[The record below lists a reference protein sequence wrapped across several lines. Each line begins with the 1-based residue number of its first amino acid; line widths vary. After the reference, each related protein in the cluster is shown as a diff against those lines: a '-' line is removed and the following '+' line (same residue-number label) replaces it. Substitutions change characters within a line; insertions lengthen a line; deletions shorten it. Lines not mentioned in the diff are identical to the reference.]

1 MNEVTTLGPVRHIE
15 MYGKCFIHLVDL
27 ARMLGISDDKTFR
40 ARFEKAVKYGGKL
53 FIETSD
59 IRRYLHRSR
68 MDDEKI
74 EAVRLLL
81 TDLERAT
88 ADWQQAT
95 DGGQQPSNGGQQ
107 SGLKLNPVEQPSE
120 IGQQATGGGQQLG
133 LKSNPVE
140 QPSEIGQQPSNFG
153 QQSGLKSNPI
163 EKSSEIE
170 LLRQEVNLLWK
181 AVGRLTTLSGQA

>member
-1 MNEVTTLGPVRHIE
+1 MNEVTTFGPVRHIE
-15 MYGKCFIHLVDL
+15 MYGKCFIHLMDL

-40 ARFEKAVKYGGKL
+40 ARFDKAVKYGGRL
-53 FIETSD
+53 FIEASD
-59 IRRYLHRSR
+59 IRKYLHRSR

-88 ADWQQAT
+88 
-95 DGGQQPSNGGQQ
+95 GGGQQ
-107 SGLKLNPVEQPSE
+107 SGLKSNPIEQPAE
-120 IGQQATGGGQQLG
+120 IGQQPSNVGQQLG

-140 QPSEIGQQPSNFG
+140 QPSNFG
-153 QQSGLKSNPI
+153 QQPGLKSNPI

-170 LLRQEVNLLWK
+170 LIRQEVNLLWK
-181 AVGRLTTLSGQA
+181 AVGRLTALSGQA

>member
-1 MNEVTTLGPVRHIE
+1 MNEVTTFGPVRHIE
-15 MYGKCFIHLVDL
+15 MYGKCFIHLMDL

-40 ARFEKAVKYGGKL
+40 ARFDKAVKYGGRL
-53 FIETSD
+53 FIEASD
-59 IRRYLHRSR
+59 IRKYLHRSR

-88 ADWQQAT
+88 ADWQQTTA
-95 DGGQQPSNGGQQ
+95 GGQPPYTDWQQSTGDGRQ
-107 SGLKLNPVEQPSE
+107 SGLKSNPIEQPSE
-120 IGQQATGGGQQLG
+120 IGQQATGGGQQSG
-133 LKSNPVE
+133 LKPNPVE
-140 QPSEIGQQPSNFG
+140 QPSNFG
-153 QQSGLKSNPI
+153 QQSGLRLNPI

-181 AVGRLTTLSGQA
+181 AVGRLTALSGQA

>member
-1 MNEVTTLGPVRHIE
+1 MNEVTTFGPVRHIE
-15 MYGKCFIHLVDL
+15 MYGRCFIHLADL
-27 ARMLGISDDKTFR
+27 SRMLGISDEKTFR
-40 ARFEKAVKYGGKL
+40 ARFDKAVKYGGRL

-88 ADWQQAT
+88 ADWQQT
-95 DGGQQPSNGGQQ
+95 TGDGQPS
-107 SGLKLNPVEQPSE
+107 
-120 IGQQATGGGQQLG
+120 G

-140 QPSEIGQQPSNFG
+140 QPSEIGQQPSNVGQQPSNFGQPFGLKLNPVEQPSNVG
-153 QQSGLKSNPI
+153 QQSGLKLNPV

-170 LLRQEVNLLWK
+170 LIRQEVNLLWK
-181 AVGRLTTLSGQA
+181 AVGRLTALSGQA

>member
-1 MNEVTTLGPVRHIE
+1 MNEVTTFGPVRHIE
-15 MYGKCFIHLVDL
+15 MYGKCFIHLMDL

-40 ARFEKAVKYGGKL
+40 ARFDKAVKYGGRL
-53 FIETSD
+53 FIEASD
-59 IRRYLHRSR
+59 IRKYLHRSR

-88 ADWQQAT
+88 G
-95 DGGQQPSNGGQQ
+95 GGQQTTGGGQQ
-107 SGLKLNPVEQPSE
+107 SGLKSNPIEQPAE
-120 IGQQATGGGQQLG
+120 IGQQPSNVGQQLG

-140 QPSEIGQQPSNFG
+140 QPSNFG
-153 QQSGLKSNPI
+153 QQPGLKSNPI

-170 LLRQEVNLLWK
+170 LIRQEVNLLWK
-181 AVGRLTTLSGQA
+181 AVGRLTALSGQA

>member
-1 MNEVTTLGPVRHIE
+1 MNEVTAFGPVRRIE
-15 MYGKCFIHLVDL
+15 MYGRCFIHLVDL

-40 ARFEKAVKYGGKL
+40 ARFDKAIKYGGRL

-88 ADWQQAT
+88 GGEQRATDVGQPPYTDWQRAT
-95 DGGQQPSNGGQQ
+95 GGGQQSGLKSNPIEQPAEIGQQPSNVGQPF
-107 SGLKLNPVEQPSE
+107 GLKLNPVEQPS
-120 IGQQATGGGQQLG
+120 
-133 LKSNPVE
+133 
-140 QPSEIGQQPSNFG
+140 NFG
-153 QQSGLKSNPI
+153 QQPGLKSNPI

-170 LLRQEVNLLWK
+170 LIRQEVNLLWK
-181 AVGRLTTLSGQA
+181 AVGRLTALSGQA

>member
-1 MNEVTTLGPVRHIE
+1 MNEVTTFGPVRHIE
-15 MYGKCFIHLVDL
+15 MYGRCFIHLVDL

-40 ARFEKAVKYGGKL
+40 ARFDKAVKYGGRL

-88 ADWQQAT
+88 ADWQQT
-95 DGGQQPSNGGQQ
+95 TGSGQQSGLKPNPIEESSNVGQQPSNVGQPF
-107 SGLKLNPVEQPSE
+107 GLKLNPVEQPS
-120 IGQQATGGGQQLG
+120 
-133 LKSNPVE
+133 NV
-140 QPSEIGQQPSNFG
+140 G

-163 EKSSEIE
+163 EKLSEIE
-170 LLRQEVNLLWK
+170 LIRQEVNLLWK
-181 AVGRLTTLSGQA
+181 AVGRLTALSGQA

>member
-40 ARFEKAVKYGGKL
+40 ARFDKAVKYGGRL

-81 TDLERAT
+81 TDLERAA
-88 ADWQQAT
+88 ADW
-95 DGGQQPSNGGQQ
+95 
-107 SGLKLNPVEQPSE
+107 
-120 IGQQATGGGQQLG
+120 
-133 LKSNPVE
+133 
-140 QPSEIGQQPSNFG
+140 QQPSNFG
-153 QQSGLKSNPI
+153 QQSGLKPNPIEQPSNVGQQPSNVGQPFGLKLNPVEQPSNFGQQPGLKSNPI
-163 EKSSEIE
+163 EQSSEIE
-170 LLRQEVNLLWK
+170 LIRQEVNLLWK
-181 AVGRLTTLSGQA
+181 AVGRLTALSGQA

>member
-1 MNEVTTLGPVRHIE
+1 MNEVTTFGPVRHIE
-15 MYGKCFIHLVDL
+15 MYGKCFIHLMDL
-27 ARMLGISDDKTFR
+27 ARMLGISDDKTFQ
-40 ARFEKAVKYGGKL
+40 ARFDKAIKYGGRL
-53 FIETSD
+53 FIEASD
-59 IRRYLHRSR
+59 IRKYLHRSR

-88 ADWQQAT
+88 
-95 DGGQQPSNGGQQ
+95 DGGQPPYTGGQQ
-107 SGLKLNPVEQPSE
+107 S
-120 IGQQATGGGQQLG
+120 G

-153 QQSGLKSNPI
+153 QQSGLKPNPV

-181 AVGRLTTLSGQA
+181 AVGRLTALSGQA

>member
-1 MNEVTTLGPVRHIE
+1 MNEVTTFGHVRYIE
-15 MYGKCFIHLVDL
+15 MYGKCFINLVDL
-27 ARMLGISDDKTFR
+27 ARMLGISDDKAFR
-40 ARFEKAVKYGGKL
+40 ARFSKAIKYCGRL

-59 IRRYLHRSR
+59 IQRYLRRSR

-81 TDLERAT
+81 TDLEKAT
-88 ADWQQAT
+88 
-95 DGGQQPSNGGQQ
+95 GG
-107 SGLKLNPVEQPSE
+107 E
-120 IGQQATGGGQQLG
+120 QQATGGGQPSG

-153 QQSGLKSNPI
+153 QQPSNLGQPFGLKLNPVEQPSNVGQQSGLKSGLKPNPV

-170 LLRQEVNLLWK
+170 LIRQEVNLLWK
-181 AVGRLTTLSGQA
+181 AVGRLTALSGQA

>member
-15 MYGKCFIHLVDL
+15 MYGRCFIHLMDL
-27 ARMLGISDDKTFR
+27 ARMLGISDEKTFR
-40 ARFEKAVKYGGKL
+40 TRFDKAVKYGGRL
-53 FIETSD
+53 FIEASD

-88 ADWQQAT
+88 G
-95 DGGQQPSNGGQQ
+95 GGQQPSNVGQQ
-107 SGLKLNPVEQPSE
+107 PYTDWQK
-120 IGQQATGGGQQLG
+120 ATGG
-133 LKSNPVE
+133 
-140 QPSEIGQQPSNFG
+140 G

-163 EKSSEIE
+163 EQPSKIGQQATGGGQQSGLKPNPVEQSSEIE

-181 AVGRLTTLSGQA
+181 AVGRLTALSGQA

>member
-27 ARMLGISDDKTFR
+27 ARMLGISDDKTFW
-40 ARFEKAVKYGGKL
+40 ARFDRAVKYGGRL
-53 FIETSD
+53 FIEASD
-59 IRRYLHRSR
+59 IRKYLHRSR
-68 MDDEKI
+68 MGDEKI

-88 ADWQQAT
+88 ADR
-95 DGGQQPSNGGQQ
+95 QQPSN
-107 SGLKLNPVEQPSE
+107 V
-120 IGQQATGGGQQLG
+120 GQQLG

-181 AVGRLTTLSGQA
+181 AVGRLTALSGQA

>member
-1 MNEVTTLGPVRHIE
+1 

-40 ARFEKAVKYGGKL
+40 ARFDKAIKYGGRL

-68 MDDEKI
+68 MNDEKI

-88 ADWQQAT
+88 
-95 DGGQQPSNGGQQ
+95 DGGQPPYTGGQQ
-107 SGLKLNPVEQPSE
+107 SGLKPNPVE
-120 IGQQATGGGQQLG
+120 
-133 LKSNPVE
+133 
-140 QPSEIGQQPSNFG
+140 QPSNFG
-153 QQSGLKSNPI
+153 QQSGLKSNPVEQPSNVGQQSGLKPNPI

-170 LLRQEVNLLWK
+170 LLRQEVSLLWK
-181 AVGRLTTLSGQA
+181 AVGRLTALSGQA

>member
-1 MNEVTTLGPVRHIE
+1 

-27 ARMLGISDDKTFR
+27 SRMLGISDDKTFR
-40 ARFEKAVKYGGKL
+40 ARFEKAIKYGGRL

-95 DGGQQPSNGGQQ
+95 DGGQSPSEIGQPPYTGGQQ
-107 SGLKLNPVEQPSE
+107 SSLKLNPLEQPSE
-120 IGQQATGGGQQLG
+120 IGQQATGGGQQSG
-133 LKSNPVE
+133 LKPNPVE
-140 QPSEIGQQPSNFG
+140 QPSNFG
-153 QQSGLKSNPI
+153 QQSGLKLNPI

-181 AVGRLTTLSGQA
+181 AVGRLTALSGQA

>member
-1 MNEVTTLGPVRHIE
+1 MNEVTAFGPVRHIE

-40 ARFEKAVKYGGKL
+40 ARFEKAIKYSGRL

-68 MDDEKI
+68 MDDEKV

-88 ADWQQAT
+88 DGEQQAT
-95 DGGQQPSNGGQQ
+95 DGGQQPSEIGQQ
-107 SGLKLNPVEQPSE
+107 SGLKPNPVE
-120 IGQQATGGGQQLG
+120 
-133 LKSNPVE
+133 KS
-140 QPSEIGQQPSNFG
+140 SNFG
-153 QQSGLKSNPI
+153 QQSGLKPNPV

-181 AVGRLTTLSGQA
+181 AVGRLTALSGQA

>member
-1 MNEVTTLGPVRHIE
+1 MNEVTAFGPVRHIE

-40 ARFEKAVKYGGKL
+40 ARFEKAIKYGGRL

-68 MDDEKI
+68 MDDEKV

-88 ADWQQAT
+88 DGEQQAT
-95 DGGQQPSNGGQQ
+95 DGGQQPSEIGQQ
-107 SGLKLNPVEQPSE
+107 SGLKPNPVE
-120 IGQQATGGGQQLG
+120 
-133 LKSNPVE
+133 KS
-140 QPSEIGQQPSNFG
+140 SNFG
-153 QQSGLKSNPI
+153 QQSGLKPNPV

-181 AVGRLTTLSGQA
+181 AVGRLTALSGQA

>member
-1 MNEVTTLGPVRHIE
+1 

-27 ARMLGISDDKTFR
+27 ARMLGISDNKTFR
-40 ARFEKAVKYGGKL
+40 ARFEKAIKYGGRL
-53 FIETSD
+53 FIEASD
-59 IRRYLHRSR
+59 IRKYLHRSR

-107 SGLKLNPVEQPSE
+107 SGLKPNPLEQSSE
-120 IGQQATGGGQQLG
+120 IGQQATGGGQQSG

-140 QPSEIGQQPSNFG
+140 QSSNFG
-153 QQSGLKSNPI
+153 QQSGLKPNPT
-163 EKSSEIE
+163 EKPSEIE

-181 AVGRLTTLSGQA
+181 AVGRLTALSGQA

>member
-1 MNEVTTLGPVRHIE
+1 MNEVTAFGPVRRIE
-15 MYGKCFIHLVDL
+15 MYGRCFIHLVDL

-40 ARFEKAVKYGGKL
+40 ARFDKAIKYGGRL

-88 ADWQQAT
+88 DVGQPPYT
-95 DGGQQPSNGGQQ
+95 GGQQTTDGGQQ
-107 SGLKLNPVEQPSE
+107 SGLKSNPIEQPS
-120 IGQQATGGGQQLG
+120 
-133 LKSNPVE
+133 NV
-140 QPSEIGQQPSNFG
+140 GQQPSNVGQPFGLKPNRVEQPSNIG

-170 LLRQEVNLLWK
+170 LIRQEVNLLWK
-181 AVGRLTTLSGQA
+181 AVGRLTALSGQA